1 MPLFIRLGFIKEK
14 EIVMSYGFGLGNR
27 RDGEGI
33 HRTYSGM
40 TPIGFNNENRK
51 RKPDRF
57 IDVKLRIVD
66 DERWTRH
73 GTIHTG
79 DRVSCTFY
87 EVPHSGIVLG
97 FRDGKAN
104 CGGYSRGY
112 TVMMLLEDDG
122 RITESDYLELLDE
135 IEIKKGV

>member
-1 MPLFIRLGFIKEK
+1 M
-14 EIVMSYGFGLGNR
+14 
-27 RDGEGI
+27 
-33 HRTYSGM
+33 YSGM
-40 TPIGFNNENRK
+40 TSLGFNKENRK

-79 DRVSCTFY
+79 DRVSYTSY

-97 FRDGKAN
+97 FRDGKAD

>member
-1 MPLFIRLGFIKEK
+1 MDCGFRLGNKIGGEGVYRMYEEMTSLGFSKEK
-14 EIVMSYGFGLGNR
+14 K
-27 RDGEGI
+27 
-33 HRTYSGM
+33 
-40 TPIGFNNENRK
+40 K
-51 RKPDRF
+51 RKPDR
-57 IDVKLRIVD
+57 IVDVKIKIVD

-79 DRVSCTFY
+79 DHVSYTSY
-87 EVPHSGIVLG
+87 EVPHSGIVLR
-97 FRDGKAN
+97 FRNGKED

-112 TVMMLLEDDG
+112 TVMTLLEDDG

>member
-1 MPLFIRLGFIKEK
+1 MDCEFKLGNMRGGKGICGMYEGMSSLGF
-14 EIVMSYGFGLGNR
+14 SR
-27 RDGEGI
+27 
-33 HRTYSGM
+33 
-40 TPIGFNNENRK
+40 ENRK

-66 DERWTRH
+66 DERWTRY

-79 DRVSCTFY
+79 DHVSYTFY

-97 FRDGKAN
+97 FRDGKAD
-104 CGGYSRGY
+104 CGGYSRDY

-122 RITESDYLELLDE
+122 RITESNYLELLNG